1 MARAYQLVI
10 NGHGHTVVS
19 SLSQAFRH
27 FAASMASGHGQ
38 IDSVGSVDDFPALDD
53 KGLAGSYAQRVRW
66 EAENGRRYEDVEIVE
81 HDTDA
86 KPGYDTATFALDV
99 VNDCDPS
106 YLLQAALYKAETTE
120 TDLAMLGEELQIE
133 AYDAILNGRRFG
145 ETDEAFLARLRR
157 IEEWMGADS
166 VIPEQGD
173 PTEILTDLP
182 KNLRLRFEEL
192 AAKAWPEEA
201 AAPQV

>member
-1 MARAYQLVI
+1 MGRAYQLVI

-66 EAENGRRYEDVEIVE
+66 EAETGGRYGTVEIVE
-81 HDTDA
+81 HDTSA
-86 KPGYDTATFALDV
+86 NPGFSTSAFSLDII
-99 VNDCDPS
+99 NDFDPS
-106 YLLQAALYKAETTE
+106 YELQTALYKAEA
-120 TDLAMLGEELQIE
+120 TDEDFMSIGEDLQIE
-133 AYDAILNGRRFG
+133 VYDGIQSGRRFG
-145 ETDEAFLARLRR
+145 ETDEAFLARLRK

-166 VIPEQGD
+166 VIPEEGD

-182 KNLRLRFEEL
+182 KNLRMRFEEL
-192 AAKAWPEEA
+192 ASKAWPEEA
-201 AAPQV
+201 AGPKA